1 MIGSLASASFA
12 FAAPWLL
19 VGLIALPVLW
29 WLLRAVPPAPGR
41 RAFPG
46 VRLLLGLRDPEKMPE
61 RTPWWLLALRVL
73 ALGLAVLA
81 FAGPVLNPRPR
92 TADGPLLV
100 LLDGGWGDAPDWAAR
115 MARAQVA
122 LEEAARDGR
131 PAAVLSMTQPV
142 PAETAPPM
150 RSAQEWSERLAGF
163 SPRGWGPDRA
173 AWADWLNAAD
183 GNFDTLWLSD
193 GVSDGAEGALAS
205 ALMSHG
211 SVTLVAAPDSALAL
225 TPPRLENGALTVTAL
240 RSEPGAERA
249 VGVLAI
255 GPDPNGVERALGT
268 GAGAFAAGEA
278 TAEVALDLP
287 AELRNRVARIA
298 LTERRS
304 AAGVALADDSVR
316 RRKVGLISGGATGEA
331 QDLADPLHYLRRA
344 LEPFAEL
351 IEAPLSETLNAAPDV
366 LILADV
372 GALNDAERTELTE
385 WVERGGLLVRF
396 AGPRLAQSGAGQT
409 EADPLLPV
417 RLRAGGRSVGGA
429 MSWGAPRKL
438 RPFAEGSP
446 FAGIPVPEEVDVSS
460 QVMAQPDPELPNRVI
475 ATLEDGTPLVTGK
488 TMGDGR
494 VVLFHVTANAD
505 WSNLPLSGL
514 FVRMLERLTQ
524 SAGGLAD
531 SPDSVAGTVW
541 SPALVMNGFGDTEPP
556 SMVAGVPGERLVAE
570 RTSSTMPPG
579 IYASGDRRI
588 AVNVMREGDRL
599 APLAGLPVGLR
610 VETFAQPEEVRLGPW
625 LLAGALLLLALDALA
640 TLRVSGRLG
649 RLRARRGAAVAASA
663 LLAAALAFPGGPA
676 RAGDGPWG
684 QFWDEFAPPSPPA
697 TIERV
702 QGFGDDEIQG
712 FGAAPYG
719 GRSYGARPAPG
730 PEASADERA
739 LYGANETV
747 LAYVRTGD
755 RRVDGISE
763 AGLRGLSRVLFDR
776 TAIEPAEPVGVDL
789 ETDELA
795 MYPFLY
801 WPISE
806 AQPSLSDAA
815 YGRLND
821 YLRFGGMILFDTRD
835 ADLGATMGAT
845 TPNGRVLQRIAVRL
859 DIPPLEPVPDDHVMT
874 RTFYL
879 LQDFP
884 GRWANSQVWVEAAP
898 EAQQVEGMPFRNLND
913 GVTPV
918 VIGGNDWASA
928 WAERP
933 DGSAMFPVGRGIAGE
948 RQREMAMRFGVNLIM
963 YVMTGN
969 YKSDQV
975 HVPALLDRLGQ

>member
-1 MIGSLASASFA
+1 MIGSLASASLA

-19 VGLIALPVLW
+19 AGLIALPVLW

-41 RAFPG
+41 RSFPG
-46 VRLLLGLRDPEKMPE
+46 TRLLLGLRDTETTPE
-61 RTPWWLLALRVL
+61 RTPWWLLALRML
-73 ALGLAVLA
+73 ALGLAILA
-81 FAGPVLNPRPR
+81 FAGPVLNPRPLGSD
-92 TADGPLLV
+92 APLVV

-115 MARAQVA
+115 MARANVA
-122 LEEAARDGR
+122 LEEAARAGR
-131 PAAVLSMTQPV
+131 PAAVLSMTLPP
-142 PAETAPPM
+142 PAETAPPL
-150 RSAQEWSERLAGF
+150 RAAQDWSERLAGF
-163 SPRGWGPDRA
+163 SPRGWAPDRA
-173 AWADWLNAAD
+173 AWAAWLARAE

-193 GVSDGAEGALAS
+193 GVSDGAEGALGT
-205 ALMSHG
+205 ALLGHG
-211 SVTLVAAPDSALAL
+211 AVTLVAAPDTALAL
-225 TPPRLENGALTVTAL
+225 TPPKLEDGVLSVTAL
-240 RSEPGAERA
+240 RSEAGPERR

-255 GPDPNGVERALGT
+255 GPDPNGIERALGAGT
-268 GAGAFAAGEA
+268 GTFAAGA
-278 TAEVALDLP
+278 DTADVVLDLP

-298 LTERRS
+298 LADRRS

-316 RRKVGLISGGATGEA
+316 RRKVGLISGGAVGEA

-351 IEAPLSETLNAAPDV
+351 IEAPLTETLNAAPDV

-372 GALNDAERTELTE
+372 GALNDAERSALTA
-385 WVERGGLLVRF
+385 WVDRGGLLVRF
-396 AGPRLAQSGAGQT
+396 AGPRLARSGEGQVEEDT
-409 EADPLLPV
+409 LLPV

-438 RPFAEGSP
+438 RPFAETSP
-446 FAGIPVPEEVDVSS
+446 FAGLPAPDEVEVSS
-460 QVMAQPDPELPNRVI
+460 QVMAQPDPDLPNRVL

-488 TMGDGR
+488 TLGDGR

-531 SPDSVAGTVW
+531 TADSVAGTIW
-541 SPALVMNGFGDTEPP
+541 TPSLVMNGFGETEPP
-556 SMVAGVPGERLVAE
+556 SLVAGVPGERLIAD
-570 RTSSTMPPG
+570 RPSGAMPPG

-588 AVNVMREGDRL
+588 AVNVMREGDALR
-599 APLAGLPVGLR
+599 PLAGLPAALR
-610 VETFAQPEEVRLGPW
+610 IETIAEPREVRLGPW

-640 TLRVSGRLG
+640 TLRLSGRLG
-649 RLRARRGAAVAASA
+649 RFRRRGAAAATSA
-663 LLAAALAFPGGPA
+663 LLALALLAPGDGA
-676 RAGDGPWG
+676 RAQSRAPDGLWDYLGGEDGLTQGD
-684 QFWDEFAPPSPPA
+684 
-697 TIERV
+697 RV
-702 QGFGDDEIQG
+702 QGYGDDLG
-712 FGAAPYG
+712 YGAPSGAG
-719 GRSYGARPAPG
+719 QNYGARPAPG
-730 PEASADERA
+730 PEADADERA
-739 LYGANETV
+739 IYAANETV

-755 RRVDGISE
+755 RRMDGISE
-763 AGLRGLSRVLFDR
+763 AGLRGLSRALYDR

-845 TPNGRVLQRIAVRL
+845 TPNGRVLRRIALRL
-859 DIPPLEPVPDDHVMT
+859 DIPPLEPIPEDHVMT

-884 GRWANSQVWVEAAP
+884 GRWANSRVWVEAAP
-898 EAQQVEGMPFRNLND
+898 EAEQVDGMPFRNLND
-913 GVTPV
+913 GVTPIV
-918 VIGGNDWASA
+918 MGGNDWASA

-948 RQREMAMRFGVNLIM
+948 RQREMALRFGINLIM